1 MNTNDLIAT
10 LAADTPVRRPTVV
23 ARMLPLLAATGLSL
37 AIIVVAL
44 GIRADLMEL
53 AATGLFWLK
62 CAFVGSLALIGQRA
76 ARISGVPGARLRT
89 LPWLLAILL
98 VIMAAAAA
106 ITLADEA
113 AGDRARQ
120 VWGSTWRTCPLLIAL
135 LSLPIFAAMM
145 YRLRGLA
152 PTRLRLAGAIAGF
165 AAGALAALLYCLHCP
180 ELSPSFVAIWYG
192 LGILIP
198 TVAGAAAGRTLLAW

>member
-10 LAADTPVRRPTVV
+10 LAAEAPVRRPSV
-23 ARMLPLLAATGLSL
+23 AALTLPLLAATALSL
-37 AIIVVAL
+37 VILVAAL
-44 GIRADLMEL
+44 GIRPDLAQL
-53 AATGLFWLK
+53 AGSGLFWLK

-76 ARISGVPGARLRT
+76 ARLAGMPGARFRA
-89 LPWLLAILL
+89 LPWLLAVLL
-98 VIMAAAAA
+98 GVMAAAAA
-106 ITLADEA
+106 ITLADAE

-120 VWGSTWRTCPLLIAL
+120 VWGSTWRTCPFLIAA
-135 LSLPIFAAMM
+135 LSLPIFVAMM
-145 YRLRGLA
+145 YRLRRLA

-180 ELSPSFVAIWYG
+180 ELAPSFVGVWYG

-198 TVAGAAAGRTLLAW
+198 TVAGAAIGRTALAW